1 MSRGWTCHSRYV
13 ATRDGTRL
21 AAYVFRPVGQRDPAP
36 VVWAHDR
43 YHQVSPRPGRDDFLA
58 VVRAELADVDLT
70 DIEDL
75 GVAEVAPGEVT
86 LRAFPVA
93 QRLLARGYVVVV
105 VDSRGSGASFGTSDG
120 PFGTAEA
127 TDTYDVTEWIAAQPW
142 CDGRVGMFGRSYLG
156 VSQYLA
162 ASTAPPHLVAIFPQ
176 MALFDLYRFAWDGG
190 VFRDDFARAWG
201 EDVRELDLRGPVAPL
216 DDDPDGLLLAA
227 ARAQH
232 VANRDVRTMFAGLP
246 GRESRLADTGEAA
259 YLTRSPSALLEA
271 INASGVA
278 VYHLG
283 GWHDVWARDA
293 TEWARRLTVP
303 HRVVIGPWAHTGGV
317 LGGAGYNL
325 ADEHLRWFDH
335 WLRGRDTGIM
345 DGPAVRYHVL
355 GADAWRTARSW
366 PPQPAT
372 TGTWHLGPTG
382 ELGREP
388 RAGEAR
394 RYEVDYTTTSGKTS
408 RWASGYGSPFH
419 RPDMTDNDTRALCW
433 TSPPLREAV
442 ELVGAPV
449 LRLAA
454 SASDGPA
461 DVFAFLESVAPDGT
475 SLYVTEGCGQLQGGP
490 DDSRLEIE
498 LHPIAYRF
506 AAGDRIRLAITG
518 ADADNALTVVRD
530 VAPVLTVRH
539 DADAAPTLELPH
551 AVAPERRDDDAGPDD
566 VTAPLSVA
574 QRAIWLAEQA
584 GTSGAAYHLDAA
596 VELTGPVDTGALH
609 AAVDEIVRR
618 HEALRTTIVEIDEEP
633 VQRIHP
639 AAPLTIARLDL
650 TDGPVD
656 GWASDERVTGFRDR
670 RWDLGREWPIRVATV
685 LLPAG
690 RTALLLVVHHVAADP
705 TAAEIF
711 FAELARLYPSYAQG
725 EPVRLPG
732 VPGRYADVAR
742 RQQAELA
749 GPGTADQLARWRRY
763 LDGAPQVITLP
774 TDRPRPPVLDH
785 RGGSVRFT
793 VDDALAARL
802 VAAAAAARTSPF
814 TLLTAAFARTL
825 SAYGAGDDLLIGT
838 PSLQRDDPATRDL
851 IGCLVN
857 LLPLRI
863 RVDRDAT
870 VAQFLHDVRGSV
882 LTALELRRVP
892 FDTLVGELRP
902 RRDPA
907 VSALVQVSV
916 RFGRAVPDRFRL
928 GEVEAVRLEPP
939 EWTSAKYDL
948 ALAVNQVGED
958 RMVGSLDFR
967 LALFDRA
974 TVQRI
979 RDSLLT
985 VLDQLVS
992 DQERRVGELSV
1003 MPRRELRAV
1012 LDGWNP
1018 ARLPD
1023 ELAGRDGLP
1032 SVARCYV
1039 LDDRARPVPVN
1050 TAGRLW
1056 VSGAGDVDDPFA
1068 GTPGARMRD
1077 TGATVRW
1084 STAGRLELVPAV
1096 TVPGQSAATP
1106 QAVPDAAQPTAAPSG
1121 PAGDDDRAEVLEQVG
1136 RIWAALLQV
1145 DAVDPADDFFD
1156 LGGDSLFAIRLIS
1169 RIRKAYQV
1177 RLSLQDVFAAPTL
1190 GEQVDLVRER
1200 RAS

>member
-1 MSRGWTCHSRYV
+1 MSRTWTCRSQYV

-36 VVWAHDR
+36 AVWAHDR

-120 PFGTAEA
+120 PFATVEA

-227 ARAQH
+227 ARAEH

-246 GRESRLADTGEAA
+246 ERGSRLPDTGEAA

-303 HRVVIGPWAHTGGV
+303 HRVVIGPWAHTGGL

-335 WLRGRDTGIM
+335 WLRGRDTGVM
-345 DGPAVRYHVL
+345 DSPAVRYHVM
-355 GADAWRTARSW
+355 GADTWRTARSW
-366 PPQPAT
+366 PPEPASS
-372 TGTWHLGPTG
+372 GTWHLGPAG
-382 ELGREP
+382 ELGPEP

-394 RYEVDYTTTSGKTS
+394 RYEVDYATTSGKTT
-408 RWASGYGSPFH
+408 RWASGYGSPFQ
-419 RPDMTDNDTRALCW
+419 RPDLTDNDTRALCW
-433 TSPPLREAV
+433 TSAPLAEAV
-442 ELVGAPV
+442 DLVGAPV
-449 LRLAA
+449 LRV
-454 SASDGPA
+454 SVRVDDGPA
-461 DVFAFLESVAPDGT
+461 DVFGYLEAVAPDGT
-475 SLYVTEGCGQLQGGP
+475 SLYVTEGCGRVDGAE
-490 DDSRLEIE
+490 DSRLEIE

-506 AAGDRIRLAITG
+506 AAGDRIRLAVTG

-530 VAPVLTVRH
+530 VAPVLTVRQ
-539 DADAAPTLELPH
+539 DAEAAPTLELPR
-551 AVAPERRDDDAGPDD
+551 AVLPGQRDPDAG
-566 VTAPLSVA
+566 TAPLSVA

-633 VQRIHP
+633 AQRIHP
-639 AAPLTIARLDL
+639 PAPLTIARLDL
-650 TDGPVD
+650 GDAPVE
-656 GWASDERVTGFRDR
+656 GWANDERVTGFRDR

-685 LLPAG
+685 SLPAG

-711 FAELARLYPSYAQG
+711 FAELARLYPGYAGG
-725 EPVRLPG
+725 EPVRLPD
-732 VPGRYADVAR
+732 VPCQYADVAR
-742 RQQAELA
+742 QQQAELA
-749 GPGTADQLARWRRY
+749 GPGMADQLARWRRY
-763 LDGAPQVITLP
+763 LDGAPQVISLP

-793 VDDALAARL
+793 VDDALAAR
-802 VAAAAAARTSPF
+802 VVTAAAAARTSPF

-825 SAYGAGDDLLIGT
+825 NAYGAGDDLLIGT
-838 PSLQRDDPATRDL
+838 PSLQRDDESTRDL

-857 LLPLRI
+857 LLPLRV
-863 RVDRDAT
+863 RVDSDAT
-870 VAQFLHDVRGSV
+870 VAQYLHDVRGSV
-882 LTALELRRVP
+882 LSALELRRVP

-907 VSALVQVSV
+907 VSTLVQVSV

-928 GEVEAVRLEPP
+928 GPVEAVRWEPP

-948 ALAVNQVGED
+948 ALAVNQVGAD

-967 LALFDRA
+967 TALFDRA

-979 RDSLLT
+979 LDSLLT
-985 VLDQLVS
+985 VLDQLVG
-992 DQERRVGELSV
+992 DQERQVGELAV
-1003 MPRRELRAV
+1003 LPRRELRTL

-1023 ELAGRDGLP
+1023 TLVGQGDLP
-1032 SVARCYV
+1032 AVARCYV

-1050 TAGRLW
+1050 TPGRLW
-1056 VSGAGDVDDPFA
+1056 VSGAGDVADPYA
-1068 GTPGARMRD
+1068 GTPDARMRD
-1077 TGATVRW
+1077 TGATARW
-1084 STAGRLELVPAV
+1084 TSAGHLELVPPA
-1096 TVPGQSAATP
+1096 TPPGAAAPDQPVAAT
-1106 QAVPDAAQPTAAPSG
+1106 ATVAAAAAEPT
-1121 PAGDDDRAEVLEQVG
+1121 DDGRAEVRDRLGQ
-1136 RIWAALLQV
+1136 IWAALLKV
-1145 DAVDPADDFFD
+1145 DDVGPADDFFD

-1190 GEQVDLVRER
+1190 AEQVDLVCER
-1200 RAS
+1200 RTP

>member
-1 MSRGWTCHSRYV
+1 MSRTWTCRSGYV

-21 AAYVFRPVGQRDPAP
+21 ATYVFRPVGQRDPAP
-36 VVWAHDR
+36 AVWAHDR

-70 DIEDL
+70 DIDDL

-86 LRAFPVA
+86 LRAFPIA

-127 TDTYDVTEWIAAQPW
+127 TDTYDITEWIAAQPW

-176 MALFDLYRFAWDGG
+176 MALFDLHRFAWDGG

-227 ARAQH
+227 AREQH

-246 GRESRLADTGEAA
+246 AAESRLADTGEAA
-259 YLTRSPSALLEA
+259 YLTRSPSALLTA

-303 HRVVIGPWAHTGGV
+303 HRVVIGPWPHTGGV

-325 ADEHLRWFDH
+325 ADEHVRWFDH

-345 DGPAVRYHVL
+345 DGPAVRYHL
-355 GADAWRTARSW
+355 MGADEWRTARSW
-366 PPQPAT
+366 PPEPAP
-372 TGTWHLGPTG
+372 TGTWHLGPAG
-382 ELGREP
+382 ELGPEP
-388 RAGEAR
+388 RVGADR
-394 RYEVDYTTTSGKTS
+394 RYEVDYATTSGKTS
-408 RWASGYGSPFH
+408 RWASGYGSPFQ

-433 TSPPLREAV
+433 TSPPLTEAV

-454 SASDGPA
+454 RVSAGPT
-461 DVFAFLESVAPDGT
+461 DVFAYLESVAPDGT
-475 SLYVTEGCGQLQGGP
+475 SRYVTEGCGQADG
-490 DDSRLEIE
+490 DARLAVE

-506 AAGDRIRLAITG
+506 AAGDRIRLAVTG
-518 ADADNALTVVRD
+518 ADTDNALTVVRD

-539 DADAAPTLELPH
+539 DAGAAPTLELPR
-551 AVAPERRDDDAGPDD
+551 AVPAELRDGDEW

-584 GTSGAAYHLDAA
+584 GTSGAAYHLAAA
-596 VELTGPVDTGALH
+596 VELTGPVDTAALR

-618 HEALRTTIVEIDEEP
+618 HEALRTTIVEVDEAP

-639 AAPLTIARLDL
+639 AAPLQIERLDL
-650 TDGPVD
+650 TDVSGD
-656 GWASDERVTGFRDR
+656 GWASDERVTGLRDR

-685 LLPAG
+685 RLPAG

-711 FAELARLYPSYAQG
+711 FAELALLYPSYAQG
-725 EPVRLPG
+725 QPVRLPD
-732 VPGRYADVAR
+732 VPCQYAEVAR

-749 GPGTADQLARWRRY
+749 GPGAADQLARWRRY

-774 TDRPRPPVLDH
+774 TDRPRPPMLDN
-785 RGGSVRFT
+785 RGGSVRFAI
-793 VDDALAARL
+793 DEDLAARL

-825 SAYGAGDDLLIGT
+825 NAYGAGDDLLIGT
-838 PSLQRDDPATRDL
+838 PSLQRDDESTRDL

-863 RVDRDAT
+863 RIDSDAT
-870 VAQFLHDVRGSV
+870 VAQFLHDVRGAV

-907 VSALVQVSV
+907 VSALVQVLV
-916 RFGRAVPDRFRL
+916 RFGRAVPEKFRL
-928 GEVEAVRLEPP
+928 GEVEALRLEPP
-939 EWTSAKYDL
+939 EWTLAKYDL
-948 ALAVNQVGED
+948 MLAVDQVGED

-974 TVQRI
+974 TVGRI

-992 DQERRVGELSV
+992 DQERPVGELSA

-1023 ELAGRDGLP
+1023 ALVGQDDLP
-1032 SVARCYV
+1032 QVARCYV
-1039 LDDRARPVPVN
+1039 LDEHRRPVPVN
-1050 TAGRLW
+1050 TPGRLW
-1056 VSGAGDVDDPFA
+1056 VGGTGDVDDPYA

-1077 TGATVRW
+1077 TGAIVRW
-1084 STAGRLELVPAV
+1084 STAGRLELVPPA
-1096 TVPGQSAATP
+1096 TAPGTPAAPPDSATAAAP
-1106 QAVPDAAQPTAAPSG
+1106 AQPATAAG
-1121 PAGDDDRAEVLEQVG
+1121 PTTDDGRAELLDQLG
-1136 RIWAALLQV
+1136 QIWAALLKV
-1145 DAVDPADDFFD
+1145 DDVAPGDDFFD
-1156 LGGDSLFAIRLIS
+1156 LGGDSLFAIRLIG
-1169 RIRKAYQV
+1169 RIRKACQV

-1200 RAS
+1200 QAS

>member
-1 MSRGWTCHSRYV
+1 MSRTWTCRSQYV

-21 AAYVFRPVGQRDPAP
+21 AAYVFRPVGQREPAP
-36 VVWAHDR
+36 AVWAHDR

-70 DIEDL
+70 DIDDL

-86 LRAFPVA
+86 LRAFPIA

-120 PFGTAEA
+120 PFGAAEA

-176 MALFDLYRFAWDGG
+176 MALFDLHRFAWDGG

-201 EDVRELDLRGPVAPL
+201 EDVRDLDLRGPVAPL

-227 ARAQH
+227 AREQH

-246 GRESRLADTGEAA
+246 ARESRLADTGEAA
-259 YLTRSPSALLEA
+259 YLTRSPSELLEA

-303 HRVVIGPWAHTGGV
+303 HRVVIGPWPHTGGV

-325 ADEHLRWFDH
+325 ADEHVRWFDH

-345 DGPAVRYHVL
+345 DSPTVRYHVL
-355 GADAWRTARSW
+355 GADEWRTARSW
-366 PPQPAT
+366 PPEPAT
-372 TGTWHLGPTG
+372 TGTWHLGPAG
-382 ELGREP
+382 ELGPEP
-388 RAGEAR
+388 RVGEAR
-394 RYEVDYTTTSGKTS
+394 RYEVDYATTSGKTS
-408 RWASGYGSPFH
+408 RWASGYGSPFQ

-433 TSPPLREAV
+433 TSAPLTEAV
-442 ELVGAPV
+442 ELVGAPL

-454 SASDGPA
+454 RVSDGPA

-475 SLYVTEGCGQLQGGP
+475 SLYVTEGCGQLDGAA
-490 DDSRLEIE
+490 RLEIE

-506 AAGDRIRLAITG
+506 AAGERIRLAITG
-518 ADADNALTVVRD
+518 ADADNALTMVRD

-539 DADAAPTLELPH
+539 DADADAAPTLELPR
-551 AVAPERRDDDAGPDD
+551 AVASGRRDADDAVDG

-584 GTSGAAYHLDAA
+584 GTSGAAYHLAAA

-639 AAPLTIARLDL
+639 ATPLGIARLDL
-650 TDGPVD
+650 RDSSGD
-656 GWASDERVTGFRDR
+656 GWANDERVTGLRDR
-670 RWDLGREWPIRVATV
+670 RWDLAREWPIRVATV
-685 LLPAG
+685 LLPAD

-711 FAELARLYPSYAQG
+711 FAELARLYPSYALG
-725 EPVRLPG
+725 EPVRLPD
-732 VPGRYADVAR
+732 VPCQYADVAR

-749 GPGTADQLARWRRY
+749 GPGAADQLARWRRY

-785 RGGSVRFT
+785 RGGSVRFAI
-793 VDDALAARL
+793 DDDLAARL

-825 SAYGAGDDLLIGT
+825 NAYGAGDDLLIGT
-838 PSLQRDDPATRDL
+838 PSLQRDDESTRDL

-870 VAQFLHDVRGSV
+870 VAQFLHDVRGAV

-928 GEVEAVRLEPP
+928 GAVEALRLEPP

-979 RDSLLT
+979 LDSLLT

-992 DQERRVGELSV
+992 DQERPVREVSA
-1003 MPRRELRAV
+1003 MPRRELRTV

-1023 ELAGRDGLP
+1023 ELVGRDDL
-1032 SVARCYV
+1032 SAVARCYV

-1050 TAGRLW
+1050 TPGRLW
-1056 VSGAGDVDDPFA
+1056 IAGAGDVDDPYA

-1084 STAGRLELVPAV
+1084 SAAGRLELVPAA
-1096 TVPGQSAATP
+1096 TGQPTDPP
-1106 QAVPDAAQPTAAPSG
+1106 QAAPDTAQPPAAPSG
-1121 PAGDDDRAEVLEQVG
+1121 PAGDDGRSEVLEQLG
-1136 RIWAALLQV
+1136 QIWAALLKV
-1145 DAVDPADDFFD
+1145 DGVDPGDDFFD

-1200 RAS
+1200 QAS